1 MSGKLTTGTK
11 FVYGLGDFPTVAA
24 LTARSFFWLL
34 FLTEIVG
41 LPIGLAGTVVAVGRI
56 WDAVNDPIVGMISDR
71 LQSSMGRRRPFFLIG
86 ALPLGI
92 SFFLTFYDPGL
103 GSNTA
108 YAIYYIVVFFIFDLS
123 FTIVNVPYSALT
135 AELTQDYDE
144 RSSLAGWRMSMA
156 MLATLQAHLGSLD
169 KIDRVVKILGL
180 VRCTDEFDQ
189 QPAVIN
195 GCSELFKA
203 VFGEDEGVG
212 TRSALGTN
220 ALPGGIAVEIE
231 AILKLK

>member
-1 MSGKLTTGTK
+1 MSADTRLVELGIELPPAPKPVGVYKPALIVGDMVYMSGHGPLKSDGTLIQGRVGADMDQQAGYDAAKQTG
-11 FVYGLGDFPTVAA
+11 L
-24 LTARSFFWLL
+24 
-34 FLTEIVG
+34 
-41 LPIGLAGTVVAVGRI
+41 
-56 WDAVNDPIVGMISDR
+56 
-71 LQSSMGRRRPFFLIG
+71 
-86 ALPLGI
+86 
-92 SFFLTFYDPGL
+92 
-103 GSNTA
+103 
-108 YAIYYIVVFFIFDLS
+108 
-123 FTIVNVPYSALT
+123 
-135 AELTQDYDE
+135 
-144 RSSLAGWRMSMA
+144 A
-156 MLATLQAHLGSLD
+156 MLATLQSTLGSLD

>member
-1 MSGKLTTGTK
+1 MSADARLAELGIELPPAPKPVGVYKPALIVGDMVYMSGHGPLKSDGTLIK
-11 FVYGLGDFPTVAA
+11 GRVGADMDQQAGYDAA
-24 LTARSFFWLL
+24 KQ
-34 FLTEIVG
+34 VG
-41 LPIGLAGTVVAVGRI
+41 L
-56 WDAVNDPIVGMISDR
+56 
-71 LQSSMGRRRPFFLIG
+71 
-86 ALPLGI
+86 
-92 SFFLTFYDPGL
+92 
-103 GSNTA
+103 
-108 YAIYYIVVFFIFDLS
+108 
-123 FTIVNVPYSALT
+123 
-135 AELTQDYDE
+135 
-144 RSSLAGWRMSMA
+144 A
-156 MLATLQAHLGSLD
+156 MLATLQSHLGSLD

-203 VFGEDEGVG
+203 VFGDDEGVG

>member
-1 MSGKLTTGTK
+1 MSADARLAELGIELPPAPKPVGVYKPALIVGDMVYMSGHGPLKSDGTLIQGRVGADMDQQAGYDAAKQTG
-11 FVYGLGDFPTVAA
+11 L
-24 LTARSFFWLL
+24 
-34 FLTEIVG
+34 
-41 LPIGLAGTVVAVGRI
+41 
-56 WDAVNDPIVGMISDR
+56 
-71 LQSSMGRRRPFFLIG
+71 
-86 ALPLGI
+86 
-92 SFFLTFYDPGL
+92 
-103 GSNTA
+103 
-108 YAIYYIVVFFIFDLS
+108 
-123 FTIVNVPYSALT
+123 
-135 AELTQDYDE
+135 
-144 RSSLAGWRMSMA
+144 A
-156 MLATLQAHLGSLD
+156 MLATLQSHLGSLD

>member
-1 MSGKLTTGTK
+1 MSADARLAELGVELPPAPKPVGVYKPALVVGDMVYMSGHG
-11 FVYGLGDFPTVAA
+11 P
-24 LTARSFFWLL
+24 
-34 FLTEIVG
+34 
-41 LPIGLAGTVVAVGRI
+41 
-56 WDAVNDPIVGMISDR
+56 
-71 LQSSMGRRRPFFLIG
+71 LQSDGQLIKGRVG
-86 ALPLGI
+86 ADMDQQAG
-92 SFFLTFYDPGL
+92 YDAAKQTGL
-103 GSNTA
+103 
-108 YAIYYIVVFFIFDLS
+108 
-123 FTIVNVPYSALT
+123 
-135 AELTQDYDE
+135 
-144 RSSLAGWRMSMA
+144 A